1 MKCVED
7 MRKEVMKRRIKT
19 EIAQTR
25 SKPINPYNTMKN
37 EQGGEFEQTLVKLA
51 DMAKGRVRI
60 DEFTV
65 KDRNTMLDLFVNN
78 EKVLLKIHESLF
90 PKPMINFKTKQALK
104 SPSDKI
110 TLDTSDQVN
119 THLTLDT
126 SLLEYVSKPDILV
139 SNSTIH

>member
-1 MKCVED
+1 
-7 MRKEVMKRRIKT
+7 
-19 EIAQTR
+19 
-25 SKPINPYNTMKN
+25 
-37 EQGGEFEQTLVKLA
+37 VKLA
-51 DMAKGRVRI
+51 DMAKGRVKV

-110 TLDTSDQVN
+110 TLNASDQMN

-139 SNSTIH
+139 SNSTIVQH